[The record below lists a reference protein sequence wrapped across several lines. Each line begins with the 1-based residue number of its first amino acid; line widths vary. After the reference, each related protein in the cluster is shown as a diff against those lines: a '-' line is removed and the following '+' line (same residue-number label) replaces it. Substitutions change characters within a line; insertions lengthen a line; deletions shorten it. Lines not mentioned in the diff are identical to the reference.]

1 MKFWRLGR
9 RKYLKSLI
17 FYMDTSRRQFISVLG
32 QLLLFPAV
40 ASLSAGTV
48 PDIGKG
54 KKVTFGIISDI
65 HKGLQKDAER
75 RLGIFIDKAIE
86 KRPDFI
92 IQLGDMTH
100 GKPEDVE
107 AMLEVWNRFPGKKYH
122 VLGNHEMDG
131 GDKGALVKQ
140 LQMPGNFYSFDVDGY
155 HFVVLDAN
163 YFKQGGRFYDKRPSK
178 KEGLPVVNEL
188 LSDAELE
195 WLKKDLLGTRK
206 PSILFSHEAFDDIWQ
221 APCSSST
228 GDVRRI
234 IREVNAVKPEGFKV
248 IASICGHHHIDN
260 HKVIE
265 GVQYIQINSASYF
278 WIGRAAAFSNGHMA
292 EYKHPLFAF
301 ITLDSEAG
309 TIEIKG
315 TQSEFLPPVPT
326 RENYPQADKLYPGI
340 KDRVIVY
347 R

>member
-1 MKFWRLGR
+1 
-9 RKYLKSLI
+9 
-17 FYMDTSRRQFISVLG
+17 MDTSRRQFISALG

-100 GKPEDVE
+100 GKPE
-107 AMLEVWNRFPGKKYH
+107 
-122 VLGNHEMDG
+122 
-131 GDKGALVKQ
+131 
-140 LQMPGNFYSFDVDGY
+140 
-155 HFVVLDAN
+155 
-163 YFKQGGRFYDKRPSK
+163 
-178 KEGLPVVNEL
+178 
-188 LSDAELE
+188 
-195 WLKKDLLGTRK
+195 
-206 PSILFSHEAFDDIWQ
+206 
-221 APCSSST
+221 
-228 GDVRRI
+228 
-234 IREVNAVKPEGFKV
+234 GFKV

-278 WIGRAAAFSNGHMA
+278 WIGHAAAFSNGHMA

-315 TQSEFLPPVPT
+315 TQSEFLPPVPI